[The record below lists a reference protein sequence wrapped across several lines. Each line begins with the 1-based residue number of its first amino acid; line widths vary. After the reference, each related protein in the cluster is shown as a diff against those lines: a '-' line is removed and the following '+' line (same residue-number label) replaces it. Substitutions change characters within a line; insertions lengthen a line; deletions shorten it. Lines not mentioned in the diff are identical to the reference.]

1 MSVTHVMTDELVV
14 AQISAA
20 RIASRRATA
29 EHLEALRDSVELACR
44 IPATVPWDRRA
55 AAHAEFFNVLGDVL
69 GDSVVAPVL
78 SDGAKLDYDLMVAA
92 GCQAEGMIVGSRR
105 RFLEYL
111 RTGDADA
118 AALEMEKHLCVLYYM
133 WQLIGDV
140 QGAAERASR
149 SCARGAAQKFRIAE

>member
-20 RIASRRATA
+20 RVASRRVTA
-29 EHLEALRDSVELACR
+29 EQLEALRDSVEQACR
-44 IPATVPWDRRA
+44 IPAAVPWHQRA

-78 SDGAKLDYDLMVAA
+78 SDGAKLDYELMVAA

-105 RFLEYL
+105 RFLAYL

-133 WQLIGDV
+133 WQLTSDV
-140 QGAAERASR
+140 QAA
-149 SCARGAAQKFRIAE
+149 G

>member
-1 MSVTHVMTDELVV
+1 MSVINAMTDELVV
-14 AQISAA
+14 TQISAA
-20 RIASRRATA
+20 RIASRRVTA
-29 EHLEALRDSVELACR
+29 GYLEALRDSLAQACGM
-44 IPATVPWDRRA
+44 PSTVPWDRRA

-133 WQLIGDV
+133 WQLTADT
-140 QGAAERASR
+140 QAAV
-149 SCARGAAQKFRIAE
+149 